1 MRPPPPGPD
10 AHQASRGRS
19 RHLPGPTRSRKR
31 EDCRRYNLAAKVKCE
46 PAFDKEKEFQLVQNA
61 TRQDW
66 STLSHGDCV
75 TVAEAGLPAYDAI
88 VDVIAEDRT
97 SIWVRPISGATR
109 KVFDSR
115 EAVLIRRKDG
125 AEPASGDAAPPIPT
139 YLGVLLATTI

>member
-1 MRPPPPGPD
+1 M
-10 AHQASRGRS
+10 A
-19 RHLPGPTRSRKR
+19 T
-31 EDCRRYNLAAKVKCE
+31 KVKCE
-46 PAFDKEKEFQLVQNA
+46 PGGKEKEFQLVQDA

-66 STLSHGDCV
+66 SALNQGDCV
-75 TVAEAGLPAYDAI
+75 VVAEAGLPAYDAI

-97 SIWVRPISGATR
+97 SIWVRPMSGATR

-125 AEPASGDAAPPIPT
+125 VEPVSGETAPPIPT